1 MARSFRGDI
10 DLAMGIK
17 ISANEP
23 SDSRTLVPTVDDL
36 YKQETWKENPV
47 ALGNPAPVGLYK
59 GLLVTVQSDGSVW
72 EYRGE
77 NQSQYSAK
85 TSWVKVIGQ
94 NSSFELVDSPTVSIS
109 SSTSESG
116 VTYTFSS
123 PIKIKQI
130 TGNLPENVREAW
142 ELQDENGDTLGSR
155 INIYKDSSLSS
166 VTYNEQTEK
175 LIFTYITDSGG
186 TNVVEVDLNNLI
198 LESECQSGVTATG
211 GIIHGVVDS
220 SSESFL
226 TVGGRGFKLSGV
238 QNAINAAK
246 SSANTY
252 TDNEISDLNTEVTQ
266 KINGLSGNTV
276 TEINKAVSEC
286 KGYTDDKIADLN
298 TEVTQK
304 INGLSG
310 NTVTEIN
317 NAVSECKGYTDNEI
331 SQLNT
336 EVTQK
341 INGLSGNTVTE
352 INNAVSESK
361 AYTDGKI
368 AGLDSS
374 TATTSAGS
382 YITAITITDGKIA
395 SVRSSTVSANETD
408 VTISTSANNAAG
420 SVIKSI
426 SAGGTNGH
434 GLSAVTTTK
443 ISSAATADN
452 AEKVGNYS
460 PGNGSGNVPIS
471 NGTTNTNL
479 NADMVDGYHISVVD
493 SIPSSP
499 NANTIYILR

>member
-36 YKQETWKENPV
+36 YKQETWEENPV

-94 NSSFELVDSPTVSIS
+94 NSSFDLVDSPTVSIS
-109 SSTSESG
+109 SSASESG

-130 TGNLPENVREAW
+130 TQGLPENVREAW
-142 ELQDENGDTLGSR
+142 ELQDENGDILGSR
-155 INIYKDSSLSS
+155 INVYKDSSLSS
-166 VTYNEQTEK
+166 VTYNEKTEK

-198 LESECQSGVTATG
+198 LESECKSGVTATG

-252 TDNEISDLNTEVTQ
+252 TDNEISDLNTELSQ

-286 KGYTDDKIADLN
+286 KGYTDDKIAGLN
-298 TEVTQK
+298 TE
-304 INGLSG
+304 LS
-310 NTVTEIN
+310 
-317 NAVSECKGYTDNEI
+317 
-331 SQLNT
+331 
-336 EVTQK
+336 QK

-361 AYTDGKI
+361 GYTDNKI

-395 SVRSSTVSANETD
+395 SVGSSTVSANETD

-426 SAGGTNGH
+426 STGGTNGH
-434 GLSAVTTTK
+434 RLSVETTTK

-452 AEKVGNYS
+452 AVKVGNYS
-460 PGNGSGNVPIS
+460 PGNGNGNVPIS
-471 NGTTNTNL
+471 NGTKNTNL

-493 SIPSSP
+493 SIPASP

>member
-23 SDSRTLVPTVDDL
+23 SDSRSLVPTVDDL
-36 YKQETWKENPV
+36 YKQETWEENPV

-94 NSSFELVDSPTVSIS
+94 NSSFDLVDSPTVSIS
-109 SSTSESG
+109 SSASESG

-130 TGNLPENVREAW
+130 TEGLPENVREAW
-142 ELQDENGDTLGSR
+142 ELQDENGDILGSR
-155 INIYKDSSLSS
+155 INVYKDSSLSS

-198 LESECQSGVTATG
+198 LESECKSGVTATG

-252 TDNEISDLNTEVTQ
+252 TDNEISDLNTELTQ
-266 KINGLSGNTV
+266 KINS
-276 TEINKAVSEC
+276 
-286 KGYTDDKIADLN
+286 
-298 TEVTQK
+298 
-304 INGLSG
+304 LSG

-317 NAVSECKGYTDNEI
+317 NAVSESKGYTDDEI
-331 SQLNT
+331 ADLNT
-336 EVTQK
+336 ELTQK

-374 TATTSAGS
+374 TATTSVGS

-395 SVRSSTVSANETD
+395 SVGSSTVSANETD

-426 SAGGTNGH
+426 STGGTNGH
-434 GLSAVTTTK
+434 RLSAVTTTK

-452 AEKVGNYS
+452 AVTVGSYS

-471 NGTTNTNL
+471 NGTRNTNL

-493 SIPSSP
+493 SIPASP

>member
-36 YKQETWKENPV
+36 YKQETWEENPV

-85 TSWVKVIGQ
+85 TSWVKVIGE

-109 SSTSESG
+109 SSASESG

-130 TGNLPENVREAW
+130 TQGLPENVREAW
-142 ELQDENGDTLGSR
+142 ELQDENGEILGSR
-155 INIYKDSSLSS
+155 INVYKDSSLSS
-166 VTYNEQTEK
+166 VTYNERTEK

-198 LESECQSGVTATG
+198 LESECQSGATATG
-211 GIIHGVVDS
+211 GIVHGVVDS

-226 TVGGRGFKLSGV
+226 TVGGNGFKLSGV
-238 QNAINAAK
+238 QKAINAAK

-252 TDNEISDLNTEVTQ
+252 TDNEISQLNT
-266 KINGLSGNTV
+266 
-276 TEINKAVSEC
+276 
-286 KGYTDDKIADLN
+286 DL
-298 TEVTQK
+298 TQK

-317 NAVSECKGYTDNEI
+317 NAVT
-331 SQLNT
+331 
-336 EVTQK
+336 
-341 INGLSGNTVTE
+341 
-352 INNAVSESK
+352 ESK

-374 TATTSAGS
+374 TATTSVGS

-395 SVRSSTVSANETD
+395 SVGSSTVSANETD

-420 SVIKSI
+420 AVIKSI

-434 GLSAVTTTK
+434 GLSVVTTTK

-452 AEKVGNYS
+452 AVKVGNYS
-460 PGNGSGNVPIS
+460 PGNASGNVPIS
-471 NGTTNTNL
+471 NGTKNTNL

-493 SIPSSP
+493 SIPASP

>member
-1 MARSFRGDI
+1 MARNFRGDI

-36 YKQETWKENPV
+36 YKQETWEENPV

-94 NSSFELVDSPTVSIS
+94 NSSFDLVDSPTVSIS
-109 SSTSESG
+109 SSASESG

-130 TGNLPENVREAW
+130 TQGLPENVREAW
-142 ELQDENGDTLGSR
+142 ELQDENGDILGSR
-155 INIYKDSSLSS
+155 INVYKDSSLSS
-166 VTYNEQTEK
+166 VTYNERTEK

-220 SSESFL
+220 ASESFL
-226 TVGGRGFKLSGV
+226 TVGSNGFKLSGV

-246 SSANTY
+246 SSANSY
-252 TDNEISDLNTEVTQ
+252 TDNEISGLN
-266 KINGLSGNTV
+266 
-276 TEINKAVSEC
+276 
-286 KGYTDDKIADLN
+286 
-298 TEVTQK
+298 
-304 INGLSG
+304 
-310 NTVTEIN
+310 
-317 NAVSECKGYTDNEI
+317 NE
-331 SQLNT
+331 L
-336 EVTQK
+336 TQK

-374 TATTSAGS
+374 TATTSVGS

-395 SVRSSTVSANETD
+395 SVGSSTVSANETD

-426 SAGGTNGH
+426 STGGTNGH
-434 GLSAVTTTK
+434 SLSVVTTTK

-452 AEKVGNYS
+452 AVKVGDYS

-471 NGTTNTNL
+471 NGTKNTNL

-493 SIPSSP
+493 SIPASP

>member
-36 YKQETWKENPV
+36 YKQETWEENPV
-47 ALGNPAPVGLYK
+47 ALGNPASVGLYK

-109 SSTSESG
+109 SSASESG

-130 TGNLPENVREAW
+130 TEGLPENVREAW
-142 ELQDENGDTLGSR
+142 ELQDENGDILGSR
-155 INIYKDSSLSS
+155 INVYKDSSLSS
-166 VTYNEQTEK
+166 VTYNERTEK

-220 SSESFL
+220 TSESFL
-226 TVGGRGFKLSGV
+226 TVGGNGFKLSGV

-252 TDNEISDLNTEVTQ
+252 TDNEISQL
-266 KINGLSGNTV
+266 
-276 TEINKAVSEC
+276 
-286 KGYTDDKIADLN
+286 
-298 TEVTQK
+298 
-304 INGLSG
+304 
-310 NTVTEIN
+310 
-317 NAVSECKGYTDNEI
+317 DNE
-331 SQLNT
+331 L
-336 EVTQK
+336 TQK

-361 AYTDGKI
+361 GYTDDKI

-374 TATTSAGS
+374 TATTSVGS

-395 SVRSSTVSANETD
+395 SVGSSTVSANETD
-408 VTISTSANNAAG
+408 VTISSSPNNAAG

-426 SAGGTNGH
+426 SPGGTNGH
-434 GLSAVTTTK
+434 GLSVVTTTK

-452 AEKVGNYS
+452 AVKVGNYS
-460 PGNGSGNVPIS
+460 PGNGNGNVPIS
-471 NGTTNTNL
+471 NGTKNTNL

>member
-36 YKQETWKENPV
+36 YKQETWEENPV

-252 TDNEISDLNTEVTQ
+252 TDNEISDLNTELSQ

-317 NAVSECKGYTDNEI
+317 NAVSE
-331 SQLNT
+331 
-336 EVTQK
+336 
-341 INGLSGNTVTE
+341 
-352 INNAVSESK
+352 SK
-361 AYTDGKI
+361 TYTDGKI

-374 TATTSAGS
+374 TATTSVGS
-382 YITAITITDGKIA
+382 YLTAITITDGKIVSA
-395 SVRSSTVSANETD
+395 GSSTVSANETD

-426 SAGGTNGH
+426 STGGTNGH
-434 GLSAVTTTK
+434 RLSVVTTTK

-452 AEKVGNYS
+452 AVKVGNYS

-493 SIPSSP
+493 SIPASP

>member
-36 YKQETWKENPV
+36 YKQETWEENPV
-47 ALGNPAPVGLYK
+47 ALGNAAPVGLYK

-94 NSSFELVDSPTVSIS
+94 NSSFDLVDSPTVSIS
-109 SSTSESG
+109 SSASESG

-130 TGNLPENVREAW
+130 TEGLPENVREAW
-142 ELQDENGDTLGSR
+142 ELQDENGDILGSR
-155 INIYKDSSLSS
+155 INVYKDSSLSS
-166 VTYNEQTEK
+166 VTYNEDTEQ

-198 LESECQSGVTATG
+198 LESECKSGVTATG

-220 SSESFL
+220 TSESFL
-226 TVGGRGFKLSGV
+226 TVGGSGFKLSGV

-252 TDNEISDLNTEVTQ
+252 TDNEISQL
-266 KINGLSGNTV
+266 
-276 TEINKAVSEC
+276 
-286 KGYTDDKIADLN
+286 
-298 TEVTQK
+298 
-304 INGLSG
+304 
-310 NTVTEIN
+310 
-317 NAVSECKGYTDNEI
+317 DNE
-331 SQLNT
+331 L
-336 EVTQK
+336 TQK

-361 AYTDGKI
+361 GYTDDKI

-374 TATTSAGS
+374 TATTSVGS

-395 SVRSSTVSANETD
+395 SVGSSTVSANETD
-408 VTISTSANNAAG
+408 VTISSSPNNAAG

-426 SAGGTNGH
+426 SPGGTNGH
-434 GLSAVTTTK
+434 GLSVVTTTK

-452 AEKVGNYS
+452 AVKVGNYS
-460 PGNGSGNVPIS
+460 PGNDNGNVPIS
-471 NGTTNTNL
+471 NGTKNTNL

>member
-23 SDSRTLVPTVDDL
+23 SDSRSLVPTVDDL
-36 YKQETWKENPV
+36 YKQETWEENPV
-47 ALGNPAPVGLYK
+47 ALGNPASVGLYK

-94 NSSFELVDSPTVSIS
+94 NSSFEMVDSPTVSIS
-109 SSTSESG
+109 SSASESG

-130 TGNLPENVREAW
+130 TEGLPENVREAW
-142 ELQDENGDTLGSR
+142 ELQDENGDILGSR
-155 INIYKDSSLSS
+155 INVYKDSSLSS
-166 VTYNEQTEK
+166 VTYNERTEK

-211 GIIHGVVDS
+211 GIVHGVVDS
-220 SSESFL
+220 TSESFL
-226 TVGGRGFKLSGV
+226 TVGASGFKLSGV

-252 TDNEISDLNTEVTQ
+252 TDNEISDLNTE
-266 KINGLSGNTV
+266 L
-276 TEINKAVSEC
+276 
-286 KGYTDDKIADLN
+286 
-298 TEVTQK
+298 
-304 INGLSG
+304 
-310 NTVTEIN
+310 
-317 NAVSECKGYTDNEI
+317 
-331 SQLNT
+331 
-336 EVTQK
+336 TQK

-374 TATTSAGS
+374 TATTSVGS

-426 SAGGTNGH
+426 STGGTNGH
-434 GLSAVTTTK
+434 RLSVVTTTK

-452 AEKVGNYS
+452 AVKVGNYS
-460 PGNGSGNVPIS
+460 PGNGNGNVPIS
-471 NGTTNTNL
+471 NGTKNTNL

-493 SIPSSP
+493 VIPSSP

>member
-36 YKQETWKENPV
+36 YKQETWEENPV
-47 ALGNPAPVGLYK
+47 ALDNPAPVGLYK

-109 SSTSESG
+109 SSASESG

-130 TGNLPENVREAW
+130 TRNLPENVREAW
-142 ELQDENGDTLGSR
+142 ELQDENGNPLGSR
-155 INIYKDSSLSS
+155 INVYKDSSLSS

-252 TDNEISDLNTEVTQ
+252 TDNEISDLNTELSQ

-276 TEINKAVSEC
+276 TAINKAVSES
-286 KGYTDDKIADLN
+286 KG
-298 TEVTQK
+298 
-304 INGLSG
+304 
-310 NTVTEIN
+310 
-317 NAVSECKGYTDNEI
+317 
-331 SQLNT
+331 
-336 EVTQK
+336 
-341 INGLSGNTVTE
+341 
-352 INNAVSESK
+352 
-361 AYTDGKI
+361 YTDGKI

-374 TATTSAGS
+374 TATTSVGS

-395 SVRSSTVSANETD
+395 SVGSSTVSANETD
-408 VTISTSANNAAG
+408 VTISTSTNNAAG

-426 SAGGTNGH
+426 STGGTNGH
-434 GLSAVTTTK
+434 SLSVVTTTK

-452 AEKVGNYS
+452 AVKVGNYS
-460 PGNGSGNVPIS
+460 PGNGNENVPIS
-471 NGTTNTNL
+471 NGTKNTNL

-493 SIPSSP
+493 SIPASP

>member
-36 YKQETWKENPV
+36 YKQETWEENPV

-109 SSTSESG
+109 SSASESG

-130 TGNLPENVREAW
+130 TRNLPENVREAW
-142 ELQDENGDTLGSR
+142 ELQDENGTTLGSR

-166 VTYNEQTEK
+166 VTYNEKTEK

-252 TDNEISDLNTEVTQ
+252 TDNEISDLNTELNQ

-276 TEINKAVSEC
+276 TAINKAVSES
-286 KGYTDDKIADLN
+286 KA
-298 TEVTQK
+298 
-304 INGLSG
+304 
-310 NTVTEIN
+310 
-317 NAVSECKGYTDNEI
+317 YTDNEI
-331 SQLNT
+331 SDLNT
-336 EVTQK
+336 ELNQK

-374 TATTSAGS
+374 TATTSVGS

-395 SVRSSTVSANETD
+395 SVGSSTVSANETD
-408 VTISTSANNAAG
+408 VTISTTSNNAAG

-426 SAGGTNGH
+426 STGGTNGH
-434 GLSAVTTTK
+434 RLSVVTTTK

-452 AEKVGNYS
+452 AVKVGNYS
-460 PGNGSGNVPIS
+460 PGNGNGNVPIS
-471 NGTTNTNL
+471 NGTKNTNL

-493 SIPSSP
+493 SIPASP
-499 NANTIYILR
+499 NANTIYILRF

>member
-36 YKQETWKENPV
+36 YKQETWEENPV

-109 SSTSESG
+109 SSASESG

-130 TGNLPENVREAW
+130 TQGLPENVREAW
-142 ELQDENGDTLGSR
+142 ELQDENGDILGSR
-155 INIYKDSSLSS
+155 INVYKDSSLSS
-166 VTYNEQTEK
+166 VTYNERTEK

-198 LESECQSGVTATG
+198 LESECQSGITATG

-226 TVGGRGFKLSGV
+226 TVGGSGFKLSGV

-246 SSANTY
+246 SLANTY
-252 TDNEISDLNTEVTQ
+252 TDNEISDLNTE
-266 KINGLSGNTV
+266 L
-276 TEINKAVSEC
+276 
-286 KGYTDDKIADLN
+286 
-298 TEVTQK
+298 
-304 INGLSG
+304 
-310 NTVTEIN
+310 
-317 NAVSECKGYTDNEI
+317 
-331 SQLNT
+331 
-336 EVTQK
+336 TQK

-361 AYTDGKI
+361 EYTDGKI

-374 TATTSAGS
+374 TATTSVGS

-395 SVRSSTVSANETD
+395 SVGSSTVSANETD
-408 VTISTSANNAAG
+408 VTISTSVNNAAG

-426 SAGGTNGH
+426 STGGTNGH
-434 GLSAVTTTK
+434 RLSVVTTTK

-452 AEKVGNYS
+452 AVKVGNYS
-460 PGNGSGNVPIS
+460 PGNGNGNVPIS
-471 NGTTNTNL
+471 NGTKNTNL

-493 SIPSSP
+493 AIPSSP

>member
-36 YKQETWKENPV
+36 YKQETWEENPV
-47 ALGNPAPVGLYK
+47 ALGNPAPIGLYK

-94 NSSFELVDSPTVSIS
+94 NSSFDLVDSPTVSIS
-109 SSTSESG
+109 SSASESG

-130 TGNLPENVREAW
+130 TEGLPENVREAW
-142 ELQDENGDTLGSR
+142 ELQDENGDILGSR
-155 INIYKDSSLSS
+155 INVYKDSSLSS
-166 VTYNEQTEK
+166 VTYNERTEK

-211 GIIHGVVDS
+211 GIVHGVVDS
-220 SSESFL
+220 TSESFL
-226 TVGGRGFKLSGV
+226 TVGGNGFKLSGV

-252 TDNEISDLNTEVTQ
+252 TDNEISQLDNELTQ

-276 TEINKAVSEC
+276 TEINKAVSES
-286 KGYTDDKIADLN
+286 KGYTD
-298 TEVTQK
+298 
-304 INGLSG
+304 S
-310 NTVTEIN
+310 
-317 NAVSECKGYTDNEI
+317 
-331 SQLNT
+331 
-336 EVTQK
+336 
-341 INGLSGNTVTE
+341 
-352 INNAVSESK
+352 
-361 AYTDGKI
+361 KI

-374 TATTSAGS
+374 TATTSVGS

-395 SVRSSTVSANETD
+395 SVGSSTVSANETD
-408 VTISTSANNAAG
+408 VTISTSANNVAG

-426 SAGGTNGH
+426 SPGGTNGH
-434 GLSAVTTTK
+434 GLSVVTTTK

-452 AEKVGNYS
+452 AVKVGSYS
-460 PGNGSGNVPIS
+460 PGNGSWDVPIS
-471 NGTTNTNL
+471 NGTKNTNL

-493 SIPSSP
+493 SIPASP